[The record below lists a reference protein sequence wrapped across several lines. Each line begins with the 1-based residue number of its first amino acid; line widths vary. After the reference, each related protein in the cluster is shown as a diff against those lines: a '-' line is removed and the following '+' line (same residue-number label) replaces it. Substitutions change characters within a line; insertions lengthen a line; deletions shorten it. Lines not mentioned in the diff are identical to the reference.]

1 MERNATIKNN
11 KENCRWTANPQITSM
26 LKKFVEDLQRK
37 LSMNCSYSRESTE
50 YIYIYIYVYILG
62 WRKNDN
68 CFRSI
73 TSFCYVVTNDIV
85 SVYINFQII
94 LTNRGFPK
102 IHTITIENEL
112 YNLSD
117 FYLVFSLLLKTQDK
131 RS

>member
-50 YIYIYIYVYILG
+50 YIYICVYILG

-94 LTNRGFPK
+94 LTKSRVPQNSHNYHRK
-102 IHTITIENEL
+102 
-112 YNLSD
+112 
-117 FYLVFSLLLKTQDK
+117 
-131 RS
+131 